1 MSTQENNIP
10 KKYILSGV
18 GLNHPG
24 IVASI
29 CQVLDQ
35 WQCNIDDTSMTI
47 LDSYFAMLFLISVPE
62 HTTVQEIQ
70 AKLAPILSSEHVSL
84 SWFPLENSL
93 SQTADSPSNDSG
105 SLEWAYAM
113 ISVAGN
119 DRTGITYRVSSLLA
133 AAEWDITD
141 LHAQQVNGQDG
152 PVYIMM
158 IETRRKIC
166 DALQDESQFK
176 TVRSQLSQLA
186 KELSIDIQCKPIDPI
201 AL

>member
-1 MSTQENNIP
+1 M
-10 KKYILSGV
+10 LSGV

-24 IVASI
+24 IVANI

-35 WQCNIDDTSMTI
+35 FQCNIDDTSMTI
-47 LDSYFAMLFLISVPE
+47 LDSYFAMLFLISVPAQR
-62 HTTVQEIQ
+62 TVQELQ
-70 AKLAPILSSEHVSL
+70 AALAPILSSEHVSL
-84 SWFPLENSL
+84 SWFPLDNSL
-93 SQTADSPSNDSG
+93 AQAIDNLSND
-105 SLEWAYAM
+105 EWAYAM

-133 AAEWDITD
+133 NAEWDITD

-158 IETRRKIC
+158 IETRRKVH
-166 DALQDESQFK
+166 DAQLDESQFQ
-176 TVRSQLSQLA
+176 TVRSQLSHLA